1 MGLELKIRKNNEIYI
16 LKNYRDKFKKIVEP
30 YIHSDCKYKLLNK

>member
-1 MGLELKIRKNNEIYI
+1 MGLELKIRKDNGIYI
-16 LKNYRDKFKKIVEP
+16 SKDYRDKFKKIIEP